1 MAPVLLLDCDL
12 QPDGAA
18 AFFLPLLPADTA
30 VVRPP
35 REALPAVD
43 GWRAVVVTGSR
54 ASANDPDAWVDATA
68 AWLAAAVAAD
78 VPVLGVCFGHQ
89 LLARALGA
97 TVFKRAAP
105 EVGFPAVRI
114 DPALAALPRTLTCF
128 VSHEDEVAPHPA
140 LHVLAASDACAVH
153 AYRHGRSL
161 GVQFH
166 LEYPPAEQQRILR
179 FRAER
184 HPELALDVDAAL
196 DTRDLAAALFAEFL
210 APG

>member
-1 MAPVLLLDCDL
+1 MANVLLLDCDL

-35 REALPAVD
+35 REPLPAVD

-54 ASANDPDAWVDATA
+54 ASANDPDPWVGDTA
-68 AWLAAAVAAD
+68 AWLAQAVAAD

-97 TVFKRAAP
+97 TVFKRATP
-105 EVGFPAVRI
+105 EVGFPTVHLDA
-114 DPALAALPRTLTCF
+114 PLGPLPPRLTCF

-140 LHVLAASDACAVH
+140 LRVIAHTDAAPVH

-166 LEYPPAEQQRILR
+166 LEYPPSEQQRILR

-184 HPELALDVDAAL
+184 HPELALDIEAAV
-196 DTRDLAAALFAEFL
+196 DTRPLAAALFADFL
-210 APG
+210 AST